1 MYDRTTK
8 SADIVQSGN
17 SGSRLWRRSR
27 SHRQRTGKVRRVT
40 ESVLLVATATLILL
54 ALGELG
60 VRSAIHAPLFEWRDF
75 RRGRATGTINKAI
88 QYDSLLGWRLKP
100 FITSDGFNTLDYG
113 IRSNDAPDAKVEPGG
128 VLAVGSSFTVGS
140 GVRDVDTWPAQL
152 HRLTGWNVNNAG
164 EGGYQADQIILL
176 GEQLLPVIQPQV
188 LVVDLI
194 PGTIIGTGYASS
206 GWPKPYFTVDNDEL
220 VAHNFPVPR
229 GRPSGDGFDVKQLLG
244 HLAVVD
250 RFMAAF
256 FVNFW
261 FTSDGN
267 SFVTVSTDEI
277 GVTCRLLA
285 RLKQKTDATHVRLVL
300 YLQYPGMEII
310 DGSRVAAS
318 AFYSVQR
325 WAKNK
330 LRPLLLGTPPG
341 APDWHEASAL
351 VGACARD
358 LQIATVD
365 EFPTLR
371 RLYETNAD
379 EWRKY
384 YQVEDGAPAHKS
396 PLGNKEVAKLVAAAV
411 GDLDRSPDQE
421 LK

>member
-1 MYDRTTK
+1 MCDRTTK
-8 SADIVQSGN
+8 SVDIVQSGN

-27 SHRQRTGKVRRVT
+27 ADRRRTGKVLRVT

-60 VRSAIHAPLFEWRDF
+60 VRIAIHAPLFEWRDF
-75 RRGRATGTINKAI
+75 RHGRATATINKAI
-88 QYDSLLGWRLKP
+88 QYDSLLGWRLRP
-100 FITSDGFNTLDYG
+100 FMVSDGFNTLDYG
-113 IRSNDAPDAKVEPGG
+113 IRSNGGPDAKVEPGG

-140 GVRDVDTWPAQL
+140 GVRDVETWPAQL
-152 HRLTGWNVNNAG
+152 QQQTGWNVNNAG
-164 EGGYQADQIILL
+164 QGGYQADQIILL
-176 GEQLLPVIQPQV
+176 GEQLLPLIQPRV
-188 LVVDLI
+188 LIVDLL

-206 GWPKPYFTVDNDEL
+206 GWPKPYFTIDNGEL
-220 VAHNFPVPR
+220 VAHNSPVPR
-229 GRPSGDGFDVKQLLG
+229 GRPLSNGFDVKQLLG
-244 HLAVVD
+244 HFAMVD

-256 FVNFW
+256 FANFW
-261 FTSDGN
+261 FTSDAN

-277 GVTCRLLA
+277 AVTCRLLA

-318 AFYSVQR
+318 ALYGVQR
-325 WAKNK
+325 WVKNK

-351 VGACARD
+351 VGECARD
-358 LQIATVD
+358 LQIVIVD

-384 YQVEDGAPAHKS
+384 YQVEDGAPVHKS
-396 PLGNKEVAKLVAAAV
+396 SLGNKEVAKLVAAAV
-411 GDLDRSPDQE
+411 GDLAASPI
-421 LK
+421 KN